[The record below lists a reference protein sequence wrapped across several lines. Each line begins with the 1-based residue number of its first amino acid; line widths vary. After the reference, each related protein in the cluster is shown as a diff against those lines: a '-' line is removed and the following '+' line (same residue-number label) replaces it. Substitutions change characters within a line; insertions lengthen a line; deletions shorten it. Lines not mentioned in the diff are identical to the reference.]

1 MSFLTPKIPAMPP
14 VPPVEPLPQS
24 PDYEDE
30 ERRKQAA
37 ADAAQLRRNRVGRKQ
52 TILTSPLGDESE
64 ATVEKKTLLGG

>member
-14 VPPVEPLPQS
+14 VPPIEPLPQS

-37 ADAAQLRRNRVGRKQ
+37 ADAAKLRRNRIGRKQ

>member
-14 VPPVEPLPQS
+14 VPPIEPLPQS

-37 ADAAQLRRNRVGRKQ
+37 ADAAKLRRNRVGRKQ

-64 ATVEKKTLLGG
+64 ATVKKETLLGG

>member
-1 MSFLTPKIPAMPP
+1 MPP
-14 VPPVEPLPQS
+14 VPPIEPLPAAPS
-24 PDYEDE
+24 YEDE

-37 ADAAQLRRNRVGRKQ
+37 ADAAKLRRNRIGRKQ